1 MLYKKGFHRTLC
13 IYVKNYLMIQE
24 HAEPFLVPKTWS
36 DHFLYDLISLSH
48 HCERILVKP
57 SGLCLY
63 TALFSPVTAFQSGWG
78 LDFEW
83 CVAVNKKSLIRSLW
97 VLLTLFITME
107 LLRGHLVFH
116 GISQSPVKMLF
127 FTWLYVSVQTIWL
140 TLKITSHLHFLI
152 WLPVSD
158 GLCSTAGMKPVL
170 FGENSTSGCLLPVSR
185 QNLTQCSL
193 LRSVALHDYFSN
205 VYM

>member
-1 MLYKKGFHRTLC
+1 M
-13 IYVKNYLMIQE
+13 
-24 HAEPFLVPKTWS
+24 
-36 DHFLYDLISLSH
+36 
-48 HCERILVKP
+48 
-57 SGLCLY
+57 
-63 TALFSPVTAFQSGWG
+63 
-78 LDFEW
+78 
-83 CVAVNKKSLIRSLW
+83 
-97 VLLTLFITME
+97 LLTLFITME

-127 FTWLYVSVQTIWL
+127 FYLTVSFSPNNLTYC
-140 TLKITSHLHFLI
+140 TLKITSPLHFLI